1 MATGPLGVNMVHAA
15 SLVGEAINTELAI
28 ATIRL
33 QQTVEQDVED
43 RAEDHD
49 AVTHVLVKVKKT
61 YKPAMHIIYVP

>member
-1 MATGPLGVNMVHAA
+1 MVHAA

-43 RAEDHD
+43 RAEGHD

-61 YKPAMHIIYVP
+61 

>member
-1 MATGPLGVNMVHAA
+1 MATGPLGVDMAHAA
-15 SLVGEAINTELAI
+15 SLVEEAINTELAI

-43 RAEDHD
+43 RAEGHD

>member
-1 MATGPLGVNMVHAA
+1 MATGLLGVNMVHAA

-43 RAEDHD
+43 RAEGHD

-61 YKPAMHIIYVP
+61 